1 MGTKRTTNYYL
12 QGATER
18 RVIVVAS
25 AGAILSAVT
34 MIWSRS
40 VGVGIGFV
48 TLLPYSGYRIAQ
60 LALRPASRKETVR
73 MILAICIAA
82 ITVLNAFGLGQ
93 QIRFLLVLFAVEV
106 WLYYRKT
113 TR

>member
-1 MGTKRTTNYYL
+1 MPQKKPISDYL

-18 RVIVVAS
+18 RVVLAACV
-25 AGAILSAVT
+25 GALLSAVA

-60 LALRPASRKETVR
+60 LALLPESRNDKVR
-73 MILAICIAA
+73 MALAICIAL
-82 ITVLNAFGLGQ
+82 ITLFNAFGLGQ
-93 QIRFLLVLFAVEV
+93 QMRFLLVLFGIEV
-106 WLYYRKT
+106 LLYFKMPNR
-113 TR
+113 